1 MSEILG
7 AVFMLALF
15 FLIGAF
21 CNHLEWRKAKKQ
33 AEQQAKEEE
42 RIELEA
48 MYVVCAI
55 EHDRRE
61 RARKLAEARKH
72 STKSF
77 AVEGVGG

>member
-7 AVFMLALF
+7 AVFMLAVF
-15 FLIGAF
+15 FLAGAF
-21 CNHLEWRKAKKQ
+21 VNHLDWRKEQKKL
-33 AEQQAKEEE
+33 EQQALENE
-42 RIELEA
+42 RVELEA

-61 RARKLAEARKH
+61 RQRKLAEARKH

-77 AVEGVGG
+77 IY

>member
-7 AVFMLALF
+7 AIAMLTFVFLA
-15 FLIGAF
+15 GAF
-21 CNHLEWRKAKKQ
+21 VNHLDWRKEQKKL
-33 AEQQAKEEE
+33 EQQAKEDE

-61 RARKLAEARKH
+61 RAHKLAEARKH

-77 AVEGVGG
+77 IY

>member
-7 AVFMLALF
+7 AVFMFTLF

-21 CNHLEWRKAKKQ
+21 VNHLDWRKAKKQ
-33 AEQQAKEEE
+33 AEREARENEH
-42 RIELEA
+42 IELEA

-72 STKSF
+72 STKPF
-77 AVEGVGG
+77 AIEEVG

>member
-21 CNHLEWRKAKKQ
+21 VNHLDWRKAKKQ
-33 AEQQAKEEE
+33 AEQQAKEDE

-48 MYVVCAI
+48 MYVICAI

-61 RARKLAEARKH
+61 RQRKLAEARK
-72 STKSF
+72 KSP
-77 AVEGVGG
+77 GWQY

>member
-1 MSEILG
+1 
-7 AVFMLALF
+7 MLAF
-15 FLIGAF
+15 VFVAGAF
-21 CNHLEWRKAKKQ
+21 CNHLDWRKARKQ
-33 AEQQAKEEE
+33 AEQEAREEE

-48 MYVVCAI
+48 MYVICAI

-77 AVEGVGG
+77 IY

>member
-7 AVFMLALF
+7 AVFMLVLVF
-15 FLIGAF
+15 FLGAF
-21 CNHLEWRKAKKQ
+21 VNHLDWRKERRQ
-33 AEQQAKEEE
+33 LEQQAREDE

-61 RARKLAEARKH
+61 RARKLAEARKN

-77 AVEGVGG
+77 IY

>member
-7 AVFMLALF
+7 AVFMLAIF
-15 FLIGAF
+15 FLAGAF
-21 CNHLEWRKAKKQ
+21 VNHLDWRRARKR
-33 AEQQAKEEE
+33 AEQQAKEDE

-61 RARKLAEARKH
+61 RARKLTEARKK
-72 STKSF
+72 TP
-77 AVEGVGG
+77 GWQY

>member
-7 AVFMLALF
+7 AIAMLAF
-15 FLIGAF
+15 VFIAGAF
-21 CNHLEWRKAKKQ
+21 VNHLDWRKERKRLERQ
-33 AEQQAKEEE
+33 AQEDE

-61 RARKLAEARKH
+61 RARKLAEARK
-72 STKSF
+72 KSP
-77 AVEGVGG
+77 GWQY

>member
-7 AVFMLALF
+7 AVFMLTLF

-21 CNHLEWRKAKKQ
+21 CNHLDWRKAKKQ
-33 AEQQAKEEE
+33 AERQAKEDE

-55 EHDRRE
+55 EHDRME
-61 RARKLAEARKH
+61 RARKLAEARKYC
-72 STKSF
+72 TKSF
-77 AVEGVGG
+77 RY

>member
-7 AVFMLALF
+7 AVFMLAF
-15 FLIGAF
+15 VFVAGAF
-21 CNHLEWRKAKKQ
+21 CNHLDWRKARKQ
-33 AEQQAKEEE
+33 AEQEAREEE

-48 MYVVCAI
+48 MYVICAI

-77 AVEGVGG
+77 IY

>member
-7 AVFMLALF
+7 AVFMLTLF

-21 CNHLEWRKAKKQ
+21 CNHLDWRKAKKQ
-33 AEQQAKEEE
+33 AERQAKEDE

-55 EHDRRE
+55 EHDRMKRQ
-61 RARKLAEARKH
+61 RKLAEARK
-72 STKSF
+72 KSP
-77 AVEGVGG
+77 GWQY

>member
-21 CNHLEWRKAKKQ
+21 VNHLDWRIARKQ
-33 AEQQAKEEE
+33 AEQEAREDE

-48 MYVVCAI
+48 MYVICAI

-61 RARKLAEARKH
+61 RQRKLAEARK
-72 STKSF
+72 KSP
-77 AVEGVGG
+77 GWQY

>member
-7 AVFMLALF
+7 AVFMFTLF

-21 CNHLEWRKAKKQ
+21 VNHLDWRKERRQ
-33 AEQQAKEEE
+33 LEQQAREEE

-61 RARKLAEARKH
+61 RMRKLAEARKH

-77 AVEGVGG
+77 LY

>member
-7 AVFMLALF
+7 AVLTLVLVF
-15 FLIGAF
+15 FLGAF
-21 CNHLEWRKAKKQ
+21 INHLDWRKEQKKL
-33 AEQQAKEEE
+33 EQQAKENE

-55 EHDRRE
+55 EHDRME

-77 AVEGVGG
+77 LY

>member
-21 CNHLEWRKAKKQ
+21 VNHLDWRKAKKQ
-33 AEQQAKEEE
+33 AEQQAKEDE

-48 MYVVCAI
+48 MYVICAI

-61 RARKLAEARKH
+61 RQRKLAEARK
-72 STKSF
+72 KSPSWQY
-77 AVEGVGG
+77 

>member
-7 AVFMLALF
+7 AVFMLAF
-15 FLIGAF
+15 VFVAGAF
-21 CNHLEWRKAKKQ
+21 VNHLDWRKERKRL
-33 AEQQAKEEE
+33 EQQAQEDE

-61 RARKLAEARKH
+61 RMRKLAEARKYC
-72 STKSF
+72 TKSF
-77 AVEGVGG
+77 RY

>member
-15 FLIGAF
+15 FLVGAF
-21 CNHLEWRKAKKQ
+21 VNHLDWRKAKKQ
-33 AEQQAKEEE
+33 AEQQARENE

-61 RARKLAEARKH
+61 RMRKLAEARKYC
-72 STKSF
+72 TKSF
-77 AVEGVGG
+77 RY

>member
-7 AVFMLALF
+7 AVFMFALF

-21 CNHLEWRKAKKQ
+21 CNHLDWRKEQKKLERQ
-33 AEQQAKEEE
+33 ARENE

-77 AVEGVGG
+77 IY

>member
-7 AVFMLALF
+7 AVLTLAF
-15 FLIGAF
+15 FFVAGAF
-21 CNHLEWRKAKKQ
+21 VNHLDWRKAKKQ
-33 AEQQAKEEE
+33 AEREARENE

-61 RARKLAEARKH
+61 RMRKLAEARKH

-77 AVEGVGG
+77 LY

>member
-7 AVFMLALF
+7 AVFMFTLF

-21 CNHLEWRKAKKQ
+21 VNHLDWRKEQKKL
-33 AEQQAKEEE
+33 EQQAKEDE

-61 RARKLAEARKH
+61 RARKLAEARK
-72 STKSF
+72 KSP
-77 AVEGVGG
+77 GWQY

>member
-1 MSEILG
+1 MGEILG
-7 AVFMLALF
+7 AVFMFTLF

-21 CNHLEWRKAKKQ
+21 VNHLDRRKEQKKL
-33 AEQQAKEEE
+33 EQQAQEDE

-61 RARKLAEARKH
+61 RARKLAEARK
-72 STKSF
+72 KSP
-77 AVEGVGG
+77 GWQY

>member
-7 AVFMLALF
+7 AVFMLAIF
-15 FLIGAF
+15 FLAGAF
-21 CNHLEWRKAKKQ
+21 VNHLDWRKERKRL
-33 AEQQAKEEE
+33 ERQAKEDE

-61 RARKLAEARKH
+61 RARKLAEARKY

-77 AVEGVGG
+77 LY

>member
-7 AVFMLALF
+7 AIATLAFVFLA
-15 FLIGAF
+15 GAF
-21 CNHLEWRKAKKQ
+21 VNHLDWRKARKQ
-33 AEQQAKEEE
+33 AERQAREDE

-61 RARKLAEARKH
+61 RMRKLAEARKH

-77 AVEGVGG
+77 AVKGVG

>member
-7 AVFMLALF
+7 AVFMFTLF
-15 FLIGAF
+15 FLIGALV
-21 CNHLEWRKAKKQ
+21 NHLDWRKARKQ
-33 AEQQAKEEE
+33 AEREAREEE

-61 RARKLAEARKH
+61 RARKLAEARK
-72 STKSF
+72 KNP
-77 AVEGVGG
+77 GWQY

>member
-7 AVFMLALF
+7 AVFMFTLF

-21 CNHLEWRKAKKQ
+21 VNHLDWRKAKKQ
-33 AEQQAKEEE
+33 AEQQAKEDE

-48 MYVVCAI
+48 MYVICAI

-61 RARKLAEARKH
+61 RMRKLAEARKH

-77 AVEGVGG
+77 IVEGVG